1 MDLFG
6 RGSGA
11 EQQQF
16 LCFLFLNNVNE
27 KVFVLAWFWLLFL
40 GTMAASKVLF
50 RLATAALIPGGLS
63 GARLRAACRG
73 RRRTLSDVADM
84 GEPSMAREMG
94 KVIFRKK
101 KLYNCTNSV
110 QAVEPLKLHIAAPFI
125 SQVIFFT
132 KS

>member
-40 GTMAASKVLF
+40 GAVATLKVLF

-94 KVIFRKK
+94 KVNFEKK
-101 KLYNCTNSV
+101 KL
-110 QAVEPLKLHIAAPFI
+110 
-125 SQVIFFT
+125 
-132 KS
+132 